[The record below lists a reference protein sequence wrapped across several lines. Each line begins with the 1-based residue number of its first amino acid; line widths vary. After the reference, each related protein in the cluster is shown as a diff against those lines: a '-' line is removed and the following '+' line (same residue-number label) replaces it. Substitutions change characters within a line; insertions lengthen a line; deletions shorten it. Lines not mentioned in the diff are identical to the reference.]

1 MGTTGTAQFN
11 GLEVWTAG
19 PPAPQVVAAPAAV
32 AVAEGGTA
40 TFGVTLNV
48 APAGSVTVA
57 VARVSGD
64 TNLTVSGGAALVFT
78 AGNYG
83 TTQLVT
89 LAAAEDADSEAGTAV
104 IECTAAGH
112 GAATVTATEQD
123 NDTPPVD
130 VKLNSGGGAV
140 SNWSADANWTMTGGG
155 TASSAAAI
163 ANAGSVPQA
172 VYQTRRY
179 GSTVTYSLAIPDG
192 QYHVRLHFAELAYTA
207 AGQRR
212 FNVAIEGAPVLTNFD
227 ILAAAGGQ
235 NRAVVQVFSNVTV
248 TGGLQIQ
255 AVGTT
260 GTAQFNGIE
269 VVSAG
274 SEPGRKALAAGRK
287 SVVGTGAGPLAVAR
301 SGAGDWIDASALVD
315 GDPDTCWSGEPGVAT
330 WSVALDF
337 EEAIA
342 LADCAVDFAGAAWTE
357 LSLLGSAD
365 LVQWQVLE
373 PAAEWPMACRAI
385 FIQLRAGNLDGVPVI
400 REIHWSEEP
409 AP

>member
-1 MGTTGTAQFN
+1 M
-11 GLEVWTAG
+11 
-19 PPAPQVVAAPAAV
+19 
-32 AVAEGGTA
+32 
-40 TFGVTLNV
+40 
-48 APAGSVTVA
+48 
-57 VARVSGD
+57 
-64 TNLTVSGGAALVFT
+64 
-78 AGNYG
+78 
-83 TTQLVT
+83 
-89 LAAAEDADSEAGTAV
+89 
-104 IECTAAGH
+104 
-112 GAATVTATEQD
+112 
-123 NDTPPVD
+123 
-130 VKLNSGGGAV
+130 
-140 SNWSADANWTMTGGG
+140 
-155 TASSAAAI
+155 
-163 ANAGSVPQA
+163 
-172 VYQTRRY
+172 
-179 GSTVTYSLAIPDG
+179 
-192 QYHVRLHFAELAYTA
+192 
-207 AGQRR
+207 
-212 FNVAIEGAPVLTNFD
+212 
-227 ILAAAGGQ
+227 
-235 NRAVVQVFSNVTV
+235 FSNVTV